1 MNFQKSAQLPVL
13 TCADPGKFKTAC
25 SGFLA
30 VLVRR
35 ELLLNWGYEIN
46 EYNIK
51 LAKGEKTLDKIR
63 IGLSLF
69 FGLAFLALFTYFVYR
84 DLNISSLFSFDFWFL
99 SGNVLVGLFVI
110 SIFFFSYFVYR
121 VMIFGKKQG
130 KVEDYNYKKKN
141 LIKANYFR

>member
-63 IGLSLF
+63 IGL
-69 FGLAFLALFTYFVYR
+69 A
-84 DLNISSLFSFDFWFL
+84 
-99 SGNVLVGLFVI
+99 
-110 SIFFFSYFVYR
+110 
-121 VMIFGKKQG
+121 
-130 KVEDYNYKKKN
+130 
-141 LIKANYFR
+141 